1 MLASHSKFPLSNK
14 GHNLRGQM
22 NLPIQKYEQYCE
34 QQYAKNQNLE
44 AGTSEFDEKWSVEF
58 ERLKEQLVMERD
70 FVAVSSER

>member
-1 MLASHSKFPLSNK
+1 
-14 GHNLRGQM
+14 M
-22 NLPIQKYEQYCE
+22 NLPIQKYVQYGE

-58 ERLKEQLVMERD
+58 ERLKEQLVMEQY